1 MEEDNKKAK
10 DNKEDT
16 ENGNDDQTNTIQNIS
31 GGGAWVISL
40 FYTNNNFYILACET
54 RHTML
59 RPPLTVF

>member
-31 GGGAWVISL
+31 GGGA
-40 FYTNNNFYILACET
+40 
-54 RHTML
+54 
-59 RPPLTVF
+59 